1 MKMVICKQEKRRE
14 NVIKFENAKRCDD
27 ECGSCAKDVN
37 DYDGCENRKRRGA
50 GKSAG
55 WWKIR
60 KGKWI
65 SAQIDF
71 GEWKHLKAL
80 KGRGAA
86 SDSSGKNA
94 EGAMVQWS

>member
-1 MKMVICKQEKRRE
+1 MNENTDMQAKE
-14 NVIKFENAKRCDD
+14 NVIDVENAKRCDD

-60 KGKWI
+60 KEKWI
-65 SAQIDF
+65 SAQIDC

-86 SDSSGKNA
+86 SDSSGQNA

>member
-1 MKMVICKQEKRRE
+1 MNEKTDMQAKE
-14 NVIKFENAKRCDD
+14 NCIDVENAKRCDD
-27 ECGSCAKDVN
+27 ECGSCAKDIN

-60 KGKWI
+60 KEKCI
-65 SAQIDF
+65 SAQIDC
-71 GEWKHLKAL
+71 GEWRHLKAL

-86 SDSSGKNA
+86 AESSGKRA
-94 EGAMVQWS
+94 KGAMVQWS

>member
-1 MKMVICKQEKRRE
+1 MVICKQEKRKE
-14 NVIKFENAKRCDD
+14 NGIKFENAKRCDD
-27 ECGSCAKDVN
+27 ECGSCAKDIN
-37 DYDGCENRKRRGA
+37 DCKGCENRKRRGA

-60 KGKWI
+60 KEKCI
-65 SAQIDF
+65 SAQIDC
-71 GEWKHLKAL
+71 GEWRHLKAL

-86 SDSSGKNA
+86 SESSGKNA